1 MDSACLRTPRTI
13 LILIKLL
20 LYERFDTINF
30 KLSSHF
36 YCCIS
41 ATTLALSQAL
51 HMIYLVIL
59 CTIDDFMAKKSSNM
73 IERMMDPNIIDYYMI
88 SCAIPSIITIE
99 NRYQI
104 DFGKPV

>member
-1 MDSACLRTPRTI
+1 MRDLTLLTSSCLPIFIVAYQNRKMFHGREYPGPPSC
-13 LILIKLL
+13 K
-20 LYERFDTINF
+20 
-30 KLSSHF
+30 
-36 YCCIS
+36 

-51 HMIYLVIL
+51 HMINFIIL
-59 CTIDDFMAKKSSNM
+59 CTIDDFMAKKSLNM

-104 DFGKPV
+104 DFGKPA